1 MRKPGEPIYLRIHLI
16 ALALVLVATVALPR
30 LVELCVGPLGF
41 GTHALLG
48 LGIAVIGG
56 VALYRLYNASARNE
70 P

>member
-16 ALALVLVATVALPR
+16 ALAFVLVATVAVPR
-30 LVELCVGPLGF
+30 LAELVVGPLGF

-56 VALYRLYNASARNE
+56 IALYRLYNASARNE

>member
-16 ALALVLVATVALPR
+16 ALALVLAATVALPR
-30 LVELCVGPLGF
+30 LVELFVGPLGF

-56 VALYRLYNASARNE
+56 MALYWLYNASARNE

>member
-16 ALALVLVATVALPR
+16 ALTLVLAATVALPR
-30 LVELCVGPLGF
+30 LVELFVGPLGF

-48 LGIAVIGG
+48 LGIAVLGG
-56 VALYRLYNASARNE
+56 MALYWLYNASARNE

>member
-16 ALALVLVATVALPR
+16 ALALVLAATVALPR
-30 LVELCVGPLGF
+30 LGELFVGPLGF

-56 VALYRLYNASARNE
+56 MALYWLYNASARNE

>member
-16 ALALVLVATVALPR
+16 ALALVPPCHGGRTR
-30 LVELCVGPLGF
+30 VESSSLDRWGL
-41 GTHALLG
+41 GTHALVG

-56 VALYRLYNASARNE
+56 LALYRLYNSSARNE

>member
-16 ALALVLVATVALPR
+16 ALAMVLVATVALPR
-30 LVELCVGPLGF
+30 VAELFVGPLGF

-48 LGIAVIGG
+48 LGIAVVGG
-56 VALYRLYNASARNE
+56 IALYWLYNASALNE

>member
-16 ALALVLVATVALPR
+16 ALALVLAATVALPR
-30 LVELCVGPLGF
+30 LVELFVGPLGF

-48 LGIAVIGG
+48 LGIAVLGG
-56 VALYRLYNASARNE
+56 MALYRLYNASARNE